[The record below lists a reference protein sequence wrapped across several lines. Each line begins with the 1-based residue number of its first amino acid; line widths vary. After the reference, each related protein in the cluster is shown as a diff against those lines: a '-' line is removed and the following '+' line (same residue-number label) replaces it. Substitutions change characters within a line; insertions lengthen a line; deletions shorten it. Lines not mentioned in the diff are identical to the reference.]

1 MVDELEE
8 LLQKPSL
15 ETAAAMAPEQMLVFA
30 GASDLWG
37 RRSVATLLKAKT
49 EIATQ
54 SPPRKPLTALLP
66 DSSAADAPLPIRSL
80 EPLQGKRDGAPPTI
94 PLALADFVECD
105 RGRWAWQRR
114 R

>member
-1 MVDELEE
+1 
-8 LLQKPSL
+8 
-15 ETAAAMAPEQMLVFA
+15 MAPEQMLVFA

-80 EPLQGKRDGAPPTI
+80 EPLQGKRDGALPTI
-94 PLALADFVECD
+94 ILALADFVECD
-105 RGRWAWQRR
+105 RGCWAWQRR